1 MSGAAIGVENRC
13 LMKNKNKNNK
23 TCEHVNVDINY
34 IIKDI
39 YGNKNCKKRCI
50 QFIEDD
56 TIYSDD
62 IDFRRMKNKKIKVE
76 NMWHKR
82 HDSNDINNN
91 DDDNNDDD
99 NNDDDNN
106 DDDDNNNDDNNND
119 NNNDNNDNNDDNN
132 NDSNDNHLNTF
143 KIYNNY
149 NEKYEQNDNID
160 KDIYHTCSIQSQER
174 SCIDD
179 YNNNKKKKYSNNI
192 NNINNNKNYFM
203 NYRINNENIKNCNNI
218 DNNDDT
224 NNIDSNDD
232 TNNIDSNDD
241 INNIDSNNN
250 KYNHENH
257 NFYHKKRNKQD
268 ICLNQKEDKYLLSK
282 KTESLVDTILFN
294 IHSCSEMKQAKK
306 IMLPLL
312 NDFIQNNFYKYINFY
327 EDNEN
332 STKKNNVVET
342 LQKEKKVL
350 ISAVKMQ
357 YQKIL
362 QLQKLIENQK
372 TDIKKKTE
380 ELNQIKA
387 KVHQYFY
394 DINNPNNRVFSIL
407 SPDVY

>member
-13 LMKNKNKNNK
+13 LMKNKNKNNN

-91 DDDNNDDD
+91 DDDNDDD
-99 NNDDDNN
+99 NNDVNN
-106 DDDDNNNDDNNND
+106 NDNNNDNNSDNNSDNNND
-119 NNNDNNDNNDDNN
+119 NNNDNNDN
-132 NDSNDNHLNTF
+132 HVNTF

-149 NEKYEQNDNID
+149 NEKYEQYDNID

-192 NNINNNKNYFM
+192 NNNNNNNKNYFM

-224 NNIDSNDD
+224 NNIDSKYD

-241 INNIDSNNN
+241 TNNIDSNNN

-268 ICLNQKEDKYLLSK
+268 ICLNQTEDKYLLSK